1 MRVLEPAPGGSSSSI
16 CGDLQAG
23 RGAPGG
29 HRGGTGGRDAS
40 LNPLGGAELSS
51 PAHLGA
57 APGDTHRHPQVPI
70 GPPVPPAVP
79 RRGRSR
85 GRVPAVP
92 LVLQQPDFP
101 EVMLRE
107 AANARCDRPWP
118 GGRLVARRAAR
129 GGGESRPPPR
139 YTRGR
144 APRAAQGGAAGGG
157 RGRLGSAQRDTA
169 QHALICLALPWLGSL
184 WLVPA
189 PDCTAPHGEDK
200 MMFQIPWKHAAKHGW
215 DMEKDA
221 CLFRSWAIHTGRY
234 KVGEKDPDPKTWKA
248 NFRCAMNSLP
258 DIEEVKDKS
267 INKGSSAVRVYRM
280 LPPLTK
286 DQKKER
292 KSKSSREAR
301 SRSKRKPYEDMRT
314 EESAERL
321 TNTPSTDDHSG
332 YTVHDYTGQ
341 DVEVESPSITLD
353 LSSCE
358 VSGSLADWRTPMEI
372 AMADSTNDIYQL
384 QVSPPGSS
392 SEVTDE
398 DEDEMKANIF
408 KLLEPGQDWHTTS
421 VGGKGFLTNEPGTQT
436 MCST

>member
-1 MRVLEPAPGGSSSSI
+1 MPVSRMR
-16 CGDLQAG
+16 
-23 RGAPGG
+23 
-29 HRGGTGGRDAS
+29 
-40 LNPLGGAELSS
+40 
-51 PAHLGA
+51 
-57 APGDTHRHPQVPI
+57 
-70 GPPVPPAVP
+70 
-79 RRGRSR
+79 
-85 GRVPAVP
+85 
-92 LVLQQPDFP
+92 
-101 EVMLRE
+101 M
-107 AANARCDRPWP
+107 RPWLEMQINSNQIP
-118 GGRLVARRAAR
+118 G
-129 GGGESRPPPR
+129 
-139 YTRGR
+139 
-144 APRAAQGGAAGGG
+144 
-157 RGRLGSAQRDTA
+157 
-169 QHALICLALPWLGSL
+169 LIWINK
-184 WLVPA
+184 
-189 PDCTAPHGEDK
+189 DK

-436 MCST
+436 MCSTYSYKDQDGEIDTSSGEMDFHAFDQKSSLEFSWLDSVRPLQTISCGL